1 MEGVTPI
8 YSKFESLVQEK
19 QERIINA
26 AIKEFVK
33 SGYDKAST
41 NEIVKEA
48 GISKGSLFHYFNN
61 KKDLYLYLLDHTLKV
76 IENNIYTEI
85 NFKETDIF
93 NRIGQI
99 GRTKLQVMTTYP
111 QIFDFLKS
119 AAADDSPEVKPEF
132 EEKQKQVLAQGFEK
146 IYENIDWSKFREG
159 IDIEKSVNI
168 INWTMLGYAEKEKE
182 KLISY
187 SEAGVGQLEEWD
199 RYAEILKSCF
209 YKTEG
214 E

>member
-1 MEGVTPI
+1 MIPI
-8 YSKFESLVQEK
+8 YSKFESLDQEK

-33 SGYDKAST
+33 TGYDKAST

-61 KKDLYLYLLDHTLKV
+61 KKDLYLYILDHTLKV
-76 IENNIYTEI
+76 IEDNIYTEI
-85 NFKETDIF
+85 NFSETDIF
-93 NRIGQI
+93 KRIGQI
-99 GRTKLQVMTTYP
+99 GRTKLEVMTTYP

-119 AAADDSPEVKPEF
+119 AAADDSPEVKPDF
-132 EEKQKQVLAQGFEK
+132 EEKQKKVLAQGFEK

-159 IDIEKSVNI
+159 IDIEKAVNI

-187 SEAGVGQLEEWD
+187 SEAGVGQLEQWD
-199 RYAEILKSCF
+199 SYAEILKSCF
-209 YKTEG
+209 YKKEG